1 MVNQQVLPQMR
12 LLCFP
17 CEEECRIYFACYT
30 SYGNSWEVD
39 DASLHLEQNDG
50 EADSGQFLLKRHHFV
65 ASGTN
70 LCRTDANDTVAAN
83 T

>member
-1 MVNQQVLPQMR
+1 MPDIFR
-12 LLCFP
+12 LLHF
-17 CEEECRIYFACYT
+17 
-30 SYGNSWEVD
+30 YGNSWEVD